1 MKCYAF
7 GEMGCPV
14 LRLSSGAYCPGQ
26 ANPGAVMRCCGV
38 RNDGRV
44 PGDERTGEV
53 KA

>member
-1 MKCYAF
+1 MKCYAL
-7 GEMGCPV
+7 GKTGRPV
-14 LRLSSGAYCPGQ
+14 LRLFPGTCCPGQ